1 MPFSPWCHTASL
13 APSDCSRHLLD
24 WQPVCRPAGLLL
36 SRRVTHDTLPLCSK
50 VLVLEFGEEL
60 EDAFT
65 LMEVLRE
72 HGLPLLQVGRRI
84 CACALPAIARE
95 QLT

>member
-1 MPFSPWCHTASL
+1 MVCDP
-13 APSDCSRHLLD
+13 APLNFA
-24 WQPVCRPAGLLL
+24 VPAVP
-36 SRRVTHDTLPLCSK
+36 RSK

-72 HGLPLLQVGRRI
+72 HGLPLLQVGRHDCCNNMITVQRLDSDCI
-84 CACALPAIARE
+84 SSCLVGEYAVGTNI
-95 QLT
+95 QLLRYLR